1 MFIRCA
7 SAALDPVNAA
17 TSQRLPVR
25 SALAAGLAAAAAAA
39 ASLLNP
45 VPALAV
51 PGQEPGR
58 AVVMVSGVVSVTPFT
73 TPERACRRNLSAG
86 NTWAFL
92 RDDLT
97 RRGFRVYT
105 APLMDTP
112 GEPVPPSLDDA
123 RGPFGDCPP
132 QLPLSLTVT
141 SVEATDI
148 GGRKL
153 AAFIDELHRRYGVR
167 EIDVVAHSLGGI
179 FSRQALREL
188 RNARSPVRVRSLTTL
203 GSPWEPVMLAIP
215 PGPTPA
221 DAEAACDGFALCKE
235 IRAGLLQ
242 LAVIQPIIAAFQP
255 EQFLPWTTAQ
265 AGVLAKVPVTLIAG
279 TLFTKPGGIST
290 KWPNDGFVQESA
302 ALARSVD
309 ASVLPQRSCHRFA
322 FAHSASTAA
331 LAQAPQADAIT
342 WNGAVASVIDQAI
355 RSAGTMQQLP
365 NRFGCPTP

>member
-1 MFIRCA
+1 MRESIRP
-7 SAALDPVNAA
+7 SVL
-17 TSQRLPVR
+17 QHL
-25 SALAAGLAAAAAAA
+25 ALAAGLAATAT
-39 ASLLNP
+39 ASGFAPL
-45 VPALAV
+45 PAHAV

-73 TPERACRRNLSAG
+73 TPERACRRGLSAG
-86 NTWAFL
+86 NTWGFL

-97 RRGFRVYT
+97 KRGFRVYT

-112 GEPVPPSLDDA
+112 GQPVPPNIDTAD

-132 QLPLSLTVT
+132 QLPLDLTVT

-153 AAFIDELHRRYGVR
+153 AAFINELHRRYGVK

-188 RNARSPVRVRSLTTL
+188 RESRSPVRVRSFTTL

-242 LAVIQPIIAAFQP
+242 LPSLKPIIDAFQP
-255 EQFLPWTTAQ
+255 EQFLPWTRKQ
-265 AGVLAKVPVTLIAG
+265 AGVLDNVPVTLVSG
-279 TLFTKPGGIST
+279 TLFTKPGGIPD

-309 ASVLPQRSCHRFA
+309 AGVLPQRVCLRFP
-322 FAHSASTAA
+322 FSHSASTSR
-331 LAQAPQADAIT
+331 LVQAPESDAIT

-355 RSAGTMQQLP
+355 RTAGSRQQLP

>member
-1 MFIRCA
+1 M
-7 SAALDPVNAA
+7 SPS
-17 TSQRLPVR
+17 TSQRSPICVG
-25 SALAAGLAAAAAAA
+25 LAAGLASVATV
-39 ASLLNP
+39 SLFHQ
-45 VPALAV
+45 VPALAI

-73 TPERACRRNLSAG
+73 TPERACRIGLSAG

-92 RDDLT
+92 RNDLT
-97 RRGFRVYT
+97 KRGFRVYT
-105 APLMDTP
+105 APLMDVP
-112 GEPVPPSLDDA
+112 GQPVPPSIGDQPSDGG

-141 SVEATDI
+141 SVQATDI

-153 AAFIDELHRRYGVR
+153 AAFINELHRRYGVK

-188 RNARSPVRVRSLTTL
+188 RDARSPVRVRSFTTL

-242 LAVIQPIIAAFQP
+242 LPSLQPIIAAFQP
-255 EQFLPWTTAQ
+255 EQFLPWTKAQ
-265 AGVLAKVPVTLIAG
+265 AGVLDRVPVTLVAG
-279 TLFTKPGGIST
+279 TLFTKPGGTST

-302 ALARSVD
+302 GLARSVD
-309 ASVLPQRSCHRFA
+309 ASVLPQRTCHRFA

-331 LAQAPQADAIT
+331 LAKAPESDAIT

-355 RSAGTMQQLP
+355 RSAGTAQQLP
-365 NRFGCPTP
+365 NRYGCPSP